1 MNLPPYDPAHPYWR
15 RILIMSFPQRL
26 AAARHARKLSQAQ
39 IARATGINPSQIKRY
54 ETGLTQPSLEALRKL
69 ALALHVSADA
79 LLFGDGERGP
89 DDEFKNFLEA
99 ISQFAPD
106 EKATARA
113 VLQGLILQHQARRW
127 APAS

>member
-1 MNLPPYDPAHPYWR
+1 MTLPPYDPAHPYWR
-15 RILIMSFPQRL
+15 RILIMTFPERL

-79 LLFGDGERGP
+79 LLFEEGERGP

-127 APAS
+127 AAA